1 MIFTSIKFRLETKM
15 SNESADMSKIIILSD
30 DFERV
35 AIHSARERWCCAW
48 PCTTCG
54 AGEIRSAYAKMGSL
68 PDDLRF
74 LKIEG
79 PNYFLNY
86 FKFTDDHFDAMK
98 NADFER
104 IMREARTENWQSS
117 VRAFALLALNHEA
130 EQHVRRMLDE
140 KLENLKEVER
150 QFFSEFY
157 ANPSALFE

>member
-1 MIFTSIKFRLETKM
+1 MTEGVIS
-15 SNESADMSKIIILSD
+15 SN

-35 AIHSARERWCCAW
+35 AVHAARERWCCAW

-79 PNYFLNY
+79 PNYFLNH
-86 FKFTDDHFDAMK
+86 FKFTDDHFEAMK

-104 IMREARTENWQSS
+104 IMREALTENWQSS
-117 VRAFALLALNHEA
+117 VRAFALLALKHEA
-130 EQHVRRMLDE
+130 EQHVRRTLDE

-150 QFFSEFY
+150 QFFSELY
-157 ANPSALFE
+157 ANPNARFE